1 MTILNIG
8 EFMERA
14 VITVR
19 GRIQKVGYRDFVT
32 DLANEQDITGVVENL
47 PDGKSVEIIAEAEK
61 DILDEFIQHLWARND
76 PIIKVTKIDTAFQPI
91 TGEYEVFD
99 ITYDDFQKEAF
110 ERIGEAA
117 IYLKRL
123 NAGQTM
129 MLEKQDTMLEKQDMM
144 LEKQD
149 MMLEKQDIVVDK
161 LDETRQDIVREI
173 KETRGDIR
181 SDLNTRFMN
190 IENNIVEIKAKVGS
204 N

>member
-61 DILDEFIQHLWARND
+61 DILDEFIQHLWARDD

-91 TGEYEVFD
+91 TGEYEFFD

-129 MLEKQDTMLEKQDMM
+129 MLEKQDMM

-190 IENNIVEIKAKVGS
+190 IENDIVEIKAKVGS

>member
-1 MTILNIG
+1 MTIVNIG
-8 EFMERA
+8 GFMERA

-61 DILDEFIQHLWARND
+61 DILDEFIQHIWAKDD
-76 PIIKVTKIDTAFQPI
+76 PMVKVTKIDTAFQPA
-91 TGEYEVFD
+91 TGDYEFFD
-99 ITYDDFQKEAF
+99 ITYDDFQNEAF

-123 NAGQTM
+123 NNGQTM
-129 MLEKQDTMLEKQDMM
+129 MLEKQDMM
-144 LEKQD
+144 LGKQD

-190 IENNIVEIKAKVGS
+190 IENDIVEIRAKIG
-204 N
+204 